1 MKKRNHINLISKT
14 LLYAYRIKPDSL
26 ISKNIYVKK
35 VTYLEDTEDWVR
47 NSLLNLDE
55 PLVDCVLPILV
66 ERFEEHLSNNGV
78 IE

>member
-14 LLYAYRIKPDSL
+14 LLYAYRIKPDAL
-26 ISKNIYVKK
+26 TSKNIHVKK
-35 VTYLEDTEDWVR
+35 VTHLEETERWVR

-55 PLVDCVLPILV
+55 PLADCVLPILV
-66 ERFEEHLSNNGV
+66 ERFEEHLKNYGV